1 MKKILAPI
9 DGSQNSLEALK
20 SARDMAEK
28 FGSQLIIINVQKP
41 ASFDTSE
48 PVDED
53 IPAMEAAS
61 QKVLDKGL
69 EVVKGISL
77 EVRAEKV
84 CCGDPAEQIIQFADD
99 EDVDLIV
106 MGSHGLSGV
115 RKFLLGSVSD
125 KVVQHASKPV
135 YIVKT

>member
-20 SARDMAEK
+20 SAKEMAEK

-53 IPAMEAAS
+53 IPAMESRA
-61 QKVLDKGL
+61 QKILDKAL
-69 EVVKGISL
+69 EVVKGTSK

-115 RKFLLGSVSD
+115 KKILLGSVSNN
-125 KVVQHASKPV
+125 VTQQSSKPV
-135 YIVKT
+135 FIVK